1 MEYFESCSSSLKP
14 SHVYISFRGDE
25 DTRKFMHSFSAALKA
40 QGFRIFGDDK
50 RRETP
55 DSYLPQHLHRA
66 IRESWIWI
74 IVFSK
79 NYASSS
85 WCLEELEICTSLG
98 VELTVVNYRREDP
111 LYDEGEE
118 MYEANIDKVDRWRR
132 AMKKWLGLPC
142 SRSDKVIAV
151 YYDVDPENL
160 LLSFLK
166 TTNLIDLAFHFLFFS
181 SGPQAIQKIVK
192 QVKSRIDQ
200 RFYGFFG
207 FVGIQSQV
215 EEVEKLLDLSKDDE
229 VRVVGIC
236 GMVGLGKSTIA
247 RVLYFKIIHYFDAFC
262 FVPNVSTYLKEGG
275 LSLQELLRRYLETEN
290 SEIRDIVGQ
299 EFLACKMLRNHKFL
313 IVLDGVDL
321 VQDIE
326 ELNLIEKSDCFGGG
340 SRIVL
345 TTRDVKV
352 LQKYEVD
359 IIYRP
364 KLLSE
369 DEAFELFCS
378 KAFPKKYPVSDFKEL
393 IDRVLEYANGLP
405 LAIEKLGSSFFGKGI
420 AEWRSLLDREE
431 IIPPRELIMLL
442 RKSFDELDDL
452 NQEMFLDIACFFV
465 GKDINYVKENLYDCI
480 SFRVD
485 TELLV
490 QKSLITIANQKI
502 QMHRMLQAMGREIIR
517 QRCPNQPDKRSR
529 LYLYSDI
536 KHVME
541 KERNTFKSISLK
553 EMGLD
558 EDAPFVYDD
567 FKIMNGDFLVFISGS
582 TKNVY
587 VYDLIRARGKRL
599 EKIGKLEAD
608 RYVSIIPYFNTL
620 RSCGAGA
627 KRFRAHRWI
636 RDGEGGRGTRDIEGE
651 RVGGMREYKRHVFNS
666 FQFEKFEL
674 TGVLDKISFKVEIN
688 YIKRITSSDIESASQ
703 EASMVLSIILSHPIG
718 AVCVYESFFYDEVGS
733 YKDIGGAVQACCG
746 FHSTFRLTQNGWLL
760 NAGKFFT

>member
-40 QGFRIFGDDK
+40 QGFTIFGDDK

-55 DSYLPQHLHRA
+55 DSYLPQHLRQA
-66 IRESWIWI
+66 ISESWIWI
-74 IVFSK
+74 VVFSK

-85 WCLEELEICTSLG
+85 WCLTELHECATWGCAGLYALA
-98 VELTVVNYRREDP
+98 EFLCENP

-151 YYDVDPENL
+151 YYDVDPKSFTQHIEQSYTQARSKYHPR
-160 LLSFLK
+160 LSDLWIS
-166 TTNLIDLAFHFLFFS
+166 TLIEEVASFPCWDVRND
-181 SGPQAIQKIVK
+181 SGPQAIQRIVK

-200 RFYGFFG
+200 RFYDFFG

-236 GMVGLGKSTIA
+236 GMVRLGKSTIA

-262 FVPNVSTYLKEGG
+262 FVPNVSAYLKEGG

-299 EFLACKMLRNHKFL
+299 EFLACKMLRKHKFL

-340 SRIVL
+340 SRIIL

-352 LQKYEVD
+352 LQKYEA
-359 IIYRP
+359 Y
-364 KLLSE
+364 
-369 DEAFELFCS
+369 
-378 KAFPKKYPVSDFKEL
+378 PKKYPVSDFKEL

-452 NQEMFLDIACFFV
+452 SQEMFLDIACFFV
-465 GKDINYVKENLYDCI
+465 GKDINYVKEILYDCI

-517 QRCPNQPDKRSR
+517 KRCPNQPDKRSR

-541 KERNTFKSISLK
+541 KQRNTVITDVEAIALDLEEHKRATLRIDALSDMINLRLLILHNVKSF
-553 EMGLD
+553 G
-558 EDAPFVYDD
+558 
-567 FKIMNGDFLVFISGS
+567 
-582 TKNVY
+582 T
-587 VYDLIRARGKRL
+587 L
-599 EKIGKLEAD
+599 ENLSSEL
-608 RYVSIIPYFNTL
+608 RYVSWHQYPFTGLPSIFQSDTLVQLIMPESNMIEVWKGKMMLPNLRKINLCGSKTLTKTPDFGGVPNLERLELEGCTGLLQLDPSIAHLSKLKFLNLRNCINLISIPNSMFSYNSL
-620 RSCGAGA
+620 EVLNLAGCSKLA
-627 KRFRAHRWI
+627 
-636 RDGEGGRGTRDIEGE
+636 
-651 RVGGMREYKRHVFNS
+651 YCL
-666 FQFEKFEL
+666 KFSP
-674 TGVLDKISFKVEIN
+674 VK
-688 YIKRITSSDIESASQ
+688 
-703 EASMVLSIILSHPIG
+703 SM
-718 AVCVYESFFYDEVGS
+718 
-733 YKDIGGAVQACCG
+733 
-746 FHSTFRLTQNGWLL
+746 
-760 NAGKFFT
+760 